1 MGLRQFRMAALA
13 LLMLVML
20 VAGLFSLL
28 LFWPEPLSSV
38 GVRVAVY
45 RGSST
50 DQVIRQLH
58 QTPLLPVPAVFH
70 LAWLL
75 EGRPVLHA
83 GLYVFH
89 GTVDVAQV
97 LSILR
102 QGRSVPLTVTIIPG
116 TTVRQIY
123 ALLRKSPYLDT
134 GSLPPESRLARFVGP
149 LGQAAPNAEGLF
161 LPQSFRYVPGD
172 PALGL
177 LRQSA
182 AMMERELHHF
192 WIRRARGLP
201 LQDPYQVL
209 VLASIV
215 QKEGAPAGEQKR
227 IAAVFLNRLRQGMPL
242 QSDPTVIY
250 ALGRHYHGRLAPGDM
265 NMPSAYNTYIH
276 KGLPPA
282 PIAMPGLQAIRAVL
296 HPARNHDLYFIAK
309 GQTYHYSRN
318 YARHVQQIRK
328 YLRALPGERP

>member
-1 MGLRQFRMAALA
+1 MGQHRLRMAVLA
-13 LLMLVML
+13 FLLPVLV
-20 VAGLFSLL
+20 VAGLFTLA
-28 LFWPEPLSSV
+28 LFWPESLPP
-38 GVRVAVY
+38 GGIRVAVY
-45 RGSST
+45 QGSSADRVIQQL
-50 DQVIRQLH
+50 DQAGLV
-58 QTPLLPVPAVFH
+58 PVPAVFH

-89 GTVDVAQV
+89 GTLDMKQV

-102 QGRSVPLTVTIIPG
+102 HGRSVPLTIVIIPG
-116 TTVRQIY
+116 TTVRQVY
-123 ALLRKSPYLDT
+123 SLLQKSPYLDT
-134 GSLPPESRLARFVGP
+134 HSLPPETRLAHFLGP
-149 LGQAAPNAEGLF
+149 LGRAAPNAEGLL

-182 AMMERELHHF
+182 AMMDKELHHC
-192 WIRRARGLP
+192 WVHRAHGLP
-201 LQDPYQVL
+201 LQDPYQAL

-227 IAAVFLNRLRQGMPL
+227 IASVFLNRLRQGMPL

-250 ALGRHYHGRLAPGDM
+250 ALGRHYHGRLTPGDM
-265 NMPSAYNTYIH
+265 GMPSPYNTYIH
-276 KGLPPA
+276 KGLPPT
-282 PIAMPGLQAIRAVL
+282 PIAMPGLQAILAVL
-296 HPARNHDLYFIAK
+296 HPAMNHDLYFIAN

-318 YARHVQQIRK
+318 YARHVRQIRK
-328 YLRALPGERP
+328 YLQVPSGGRP